1 MTDPAATD
9 TTADDWRSWHEAGD
23 GVFRKRFEPCDVT
36 VTAVVGSE
44 GVAVID
50 TRCSP
55 AEAREIKDQ
64 LRHLTSS
71 PVRWVVNTHAHFDHC
86 WGNAEFVAPRL
97 TPPAQIW
104 GHESVLPHLDP
115 ANPALASLVAEL
127 MTEEPRW
134 ATDLPELEFAAPTE
148 LVHDHATIDLGNR
161 RLDLRYL
168 GRGHTDGDLW
178 ILLTD
183 PHLTP
188 LTQPHPHAHPNPP
201 IALAGDLIE
210 QSGPPAFGDDSF
222 PLEWAATLTRALDTI
237 GPDTIVIPGHGDVVD
252 TAFVRDQRAAIDAVA
267 QEIQRLHAAGVPVGA
282 AASEGDWAI
291 PPTQLGAA
299 IARAYTALGKA

>member
-1 MTDPAATD
+1 MTASTSAATD
-9 TTADDWRSWHEAGD
+9 PDDWRSWHGVSD

-64 LRHLTSS
+64 LRHLTPS
-71 PVRWVVNTHAHFDHC
+71 PVRWVINTHAHFDHC

-97 TPPAQIW
+97 IPPARIW
-104 GHESVLPHLDP
+104 GHESVVPHLDP
-115 ANPALASLVAEL
+115 ANPALAALVSEL

-134 ATDLPELEFAAPTE
+134 AEDLPELEFVAPTE
-148 LVHDHATIDLGNR
+148 LVRDRASIDLGNR

-178 ILLTD
+178 ILLTEDDAPHSHPD
-183 PHLTP
+183 PR
-188 LTQPHPHAHPNPP
+188 AR
-201 IALAGDLIE
+201 IAIAGDLVE
-210 QSGPPAFGDDSF
+210 QAGPPSFGDDSF
-222 PLEWAATLTRALDTI
+222 PLEWAATLAGALRTI
-237 GPDTIVIPGHGDVVD
+237 GPDAIVIPGHGDPVNA
-252 TAFVRDQRAAIDAVA
+252 AFVHHQRAQIDAVA
-267 QEIQRLHAAGVPVGA
+267 EEIRRLHAAGIPAGA
-282 AASEGDWAI
+282 AAFEGNWAI
-291 PPTQLGAA
+291 PSTQLGAA
-299 IARAYTALGKA
+299 IARAYAALGNA

>member
-1 MTDPAATD
+1 MTAPSHHPNAD
-9 TTADDWRSWHEAGD
+9 TDDWRGWHEAGD
-23 GVFRKRFEPCDVT
+23 GVFRKRFDPCDVT

-50 TRCSP
+50 TRCSL
-55 AEAREIKDQ
+55 AEAREIKDE
-64 LRHLTSS
+64 LRHLSQA

-104 GHESVLPHLDP
+104 GHESLPPHLDP
-115 ANPALASLVAEL
+115 ANPALAPLVAEL

-134 ATDLPELEFAAPTE
+134 AAQMPELEFVAPTE
-148 LVHDHATIDLGNR
+148 LVRDRAGIDLGDR
-161 RLDLRYL
+161 RLDLRHL

-183 PHLTP
+183 DDA
-188 LTQPHPHAHPNPP
+188 PHPHSHPHAR
-201 IALAGDLIE
+201 IALAGDLVE

-222 PLEWAATLTRALDTI
+222 PLEWAATLARALDTI
-237 GPDTIVIPGHGDVVD
+237 GPDTIIIPGHGDVVS
-252 TAFVRDQRAAIDAVA
+252 TAFVHEQRAAIDSVA
-267 QEIQRLHAAGVPVGA
+267 HEIRHLHAAGIPADA
-282 AASEGDWAI
+282 AASEGRWAI
-291 PPTQLGAA
+291 PPAQLGAA
-299 IARAYTALGKA
+299 IPRAYAALDKALN